1 MKFRRTVPLI
11 LSVLLCAI
19 PAFASEIREFDIKT
33 LERLGNELTRVS
45 QTADRGATTPERKR
59 AKQTAIAALKG
70 KLFDIRYN
78 YVVFDD
84 PNGNGFLVYAL
95 GAGGQGQYVLAGHMR
110 VSVSADRA
118 TVKRIDPLS
127 HTLVIEDQKHNS
139 MAKDN
144 TPIGLIY
151 SQIVSNKPVETLI
164 YISNLA
170 RQPVFV
176 GTPDH
181 KMWQVANG
189 KMFIDHSK
197 PGANTAA
204 SVARKSFQE
213 NDRW

>member
-11 LSVLLCAI
+11 LLVLLCAI

-45 QTADRGATTPERKR
+45 QTADRKR

-78 YVVFDD
+78 YVVLDD

-95 GAGGQGQYVLAGHMR
+95 GAGGQGQYVLAGHVR
-110 VSVSADRA
+110 VSVSADGA

-164 YISNLA
+164 YISNHA

-204 SVARKSFQE
+204 SVAHKSFQE
-213 NDRW
+213 NDGW